1 MVTDSRNTSGIAFIV
16 GALVVVV
23 AILGY
28 FYMGGGIPNANASG
42 IDVTI
47 ELPAAD
53 K

>member
-16 GALVVVV
+16 GALVVV